1 MSNQQ
6 LTINQYFSLPSVQSK
21 FEKLLGQKSQGFISS
36 ILQTVNN
43 NRLLANADPKTV
55 LNAAATAAS
64 LDLPINQSL
73 GFAWIVPYKGQA
85 QFQIGWKGL
94 VQLALRTGQYSRINC
109 IEVFENQFKRYN
121 ALTEE
126 LDADFSVDG
135 NGKVVGYAAYF
146 KLINGYEKL
155 SYWSKEK
162 VTAHAKK
169 YSQSYGTKYSP
180 WSDESQFDAMAKKT
194 VLKNTL
200 SKWGILSIEMQTA
213 TLADQAIQ
221 PEEGQ
226 YRYDDNVIDIE
237 AQNEAEETQR
247 VLNFLEKVNTIEDL
261 EMLED
266 SISDQVIT
274 EDAQEAILKKR
285 HELTTAKK

>member
-73 GFAWIVPYKGQA
+73 GRAWIVPFKGQA
-85 QFQIGWKGL
+85 QFQIGYKGF
-94 VQLALRTGQYSRINC
+94 VELAQRSGKYRAINA
-109 IEVFENQFKRYN
+109 IEVYENQYEGFDS
-121 ALTEE
+121 LEE
-126 LDADFSVDG
+126 RLIGDFTKTG
-135 NGKVVGYAAYF
+135 EGKIVGYAAYF
-146 KLINGYEKL
+146 ELLNGFRKTVF
-155 SYWSKEK
+155 WSTEK
-162 VTAHAKK
+162 VQQHARRFSK
-169 YSQSYGTKYSP
+169 SYTNGP
-180 WSDESQFDAMAKKT
+180 WATDFDAMAKKT
-194 VLKNTL
+194 VLKHTL
-200 SKWGILSIEMQTA
+200 SNWGILSIEMQTA

-247 VLNFLEKVNTIEDL
+247 VIAFLEKVNTIEDL
-261 EMLED
+261 EMLEE

-274 EDAQEAILKKR
+274 EEAQEAILKKR
-285 HELTTAKK
+285 HELTTSKK